1 MEAFLKAQTECCIC
15 FKIMVRPK
23 SLKCLHT
30 FCDVCVTSLM
40 KYNTVVCPYC
50 KQGCSTS
57 DIKDDFKVQE
67 MVEIRTQRE
76 RTSGSA
82 STVAMGLTRSQQ
94 LQCSAAQLKLL
105 RGQLCNQIGSLK
117 QRNDIMKTQ
126 LLENVQACKRSWAT
140 AFNQQYD
147 VISRDIK
154 EKADDDQGTRR
165 LIKARDMVMA
175 SENYLRTCQA
185 GNWRCRKDVGMASAM
200 AREVRDVMEGVKR
213 SYTPP
218 LALPSALTCC
228 NQHDSNVH
236 LDAVA
241 RLLISAGTRIEQTAD
256 DVFEIRGQATARPTL
271 QRDRAQDPAP

>member
-1 MEAFLKAQTECCIC
+1 
-15 FKIMVRPK
+15 
-23 SLKCLHT
+23 
-30 FCDVCVTSLM
+30 
-40 KYNTVVCPYC
+40 
-50 KQGCSTS
+50 
-57 DIKDDFKVQE
+57 

-82 STVAMGLTRSQQ
+82 STVATGLTRSQQ

-117 QRNDIMKTQ
+117 QHNDTMKAQ

-154 EKADDDQGTRR
+154 EKADHDQGTRR

-175 SENYLRTCQA
+175 SENYLRTCQP

-218 LALPSALTCC
+218 LALPSALTCY
-228 NQHDSNVH
+228 NLHDSNVH

-256 DVFEIRGQATARPTL
+256 DVFEIRARPTL
-271 QRDRAQDPAP
+271 QRDSKRLVIGLDH